1 MPIACEFEYHKPK
14 TLPEALALLSKHK
27 GKAQAL
33 AGGTDLLVWLKEG
46 LRSPEAVVDVKGLKE
61 LKKLELKGGA
71 LHIGARATFTELI
84 ESKIVREKFP
94 LLWECSRT
102 VASVGVRN
110 RATLAGNICSAVP
123 SLDGA
128 PALLAYE
135 ALVLVQGP
143 KGKREI
149 PIGQWF
155 TGPKK
160 TALKNGELVLG
171 VRIPLP
177 KKHGACYAKLGR
189 YRGEDLAQVGVGIL
203 AFADNEY
210 RVSFCAV
217 GPIPTRA
224 KKIENALNGQKL
236 SDESIH
242 TAQELVPEEIKP
254 INDIRSSKEYRLHMA
269 KVMLERGL
277 KAAVARLAGV
287 GPAYGESVI

>member
-14 TLPEALALLSKHK
+14 TLPEALALLAKHK

-33 AGGTDLLVWLKEG
+33 AGGTDIIVWLKEG
-46 LRSPEAVVDVKGLKE
+46 MRSPEAVVDVKALHE

-71 LHIGARATFTELI
+71 LHIGARTTFTELI
-84 ESKIVREKFP
+84 ESKLVREKFP

-102 VASVGVRN
+102 VASVGVRT

-123 SLDGA
+123 SLDGG

-135 ALVLVQGP
+135 AFVLVQGP
-143 KGKREI
+143 KAKREI

-160 TALKNGELVLG
+160 TALKNDELVLG
-171 VRIPLP
+171 VKIPLP
-177 KKHGACYAKLGR
+177 KRHGACYAKLGR
-189 YRGEDLAQVGVGIL
+189 YRGEDLAQVGLGIL

-210 RVSFCAV
+210 RVAFCAV
-217 GPIPTRA
+217 GPVPARA
-224 KKIENALNGQKL
+224 KKIENLLNGREL
-236 SDESIH
+236 SEEAILK
-242 TAQELVPEEIKP
+242 AQELVPQEITP
-254 INDIRSSKEYRLHMA
+254 ISDIRSSKEYRLHMA

-277 KAAVARLAGV
+277 KAAVARLSGE
-287 GPAYGESVI
+287 GPVYGESVI